1 MKNVIAVAMMLVA
14 SAVFGQVDPQCQT
27 CPTKTPTPKATRTPT
42 KCVTETPTPRPTP
55 TATYTPT
62 TVKTPTP
69 TPTPTEPGPTP
80 TPPPKCED
88 MGGSCGAFYG
98 CTGNSAYMGRASDCD
113 FCCKPVTPTPTPT
126 PLECG
131 QACVPSFL
139 EVGTHFMLPE
149 ITVCGGEQTNQ
160 PVYRV
165 ERILPS
171 GWILVRE
178 DQGREI
184 WVQWTLLKQMVP
196 VWVVA
201 VQ

>member
-14 SAVFGQVDPQCQT
+14 GAVFAQVTPKCDPT
-27 CPTKTPTPKATRTPT
+27 ITPTPRSTKTPTPTATRTATPTRTATATCTRTPHPTRTPT
-42 KCVTETPTPRPTP
+42 EIPPPTH
-55 TATYTPT
+55 
-62 TVKTPTP
+62 TPTP
-69 TPTPTEPGPTP
+69 TPVP
-80 TPPPKCED
+80 
-88 MGGSCGAFYG
+88 
-98 CTGNSAYMGRASDCD
+98 
-113 FCCKPVTPTPTPT
+113 
-126 PLECG
+126 ECG
-131 QACVPSFL
+131 QECVPNFL
-139 EVGTHFMLPE
+139 EVGTYFMLPE

-160 PVYRV
+160 PTYRV